1 MEATLTLPQIDLAPD
16 IVDKLA
22 ARAAEAGNSLKTFVE
37 NALTAMANGKTVA
50 AKSESPSPSG
60 DPWWDDPRNVAVVEA
75 GIASMK
81 TGKAV
86 SWESIKHKYQV

>member
-60 DPWWDDPRNVAVVEA
+60 DPWWDDPRNVAMVKTR
-75 GIASMK
+75 IAKLK
-81 TGKAV
+81 T
-86 SWESIKHKYQV
+86 SELIPWESIKEQYKA